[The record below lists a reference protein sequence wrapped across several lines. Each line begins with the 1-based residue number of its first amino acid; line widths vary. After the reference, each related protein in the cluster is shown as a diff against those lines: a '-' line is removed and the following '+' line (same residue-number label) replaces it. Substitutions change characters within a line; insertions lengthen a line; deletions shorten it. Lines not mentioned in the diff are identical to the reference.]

1 MVPKQSCAALTT
13 RCDMVCNERKFA
25 APAGRGGRGQPRSGK
40 LQLQGRYRRRRGM
53 VDGTVWHLRHS
64 YHTLSVHV
72 HLCPA
77 CHTTGAP
84 PRVCQVAASVR
95 GARWRSQRKP
105 PNFRGHGGNAGAK
118 PGLRCGARPHRLHA
132 QPPTVAPPR
141 PRPGRGGMARD
152 EEAPKRKNLTST
164 SISKLEARDTVR
176 YDIHM

>member
-40 LQLQGRYRRRRGM
+40 MQLQGRYRRRRGM

-132 QPPTVAPPR
+132 QPPPVAPPR
-141 PRPGRGGMARD
+141 PRRRRRRHGSRR
-152 EEAPKRKNLTST
+152 RCRT
-164 SISKLEARDTVR
+164 
-176 YDIHM
+176 